1 MHVDCGKTIRVFLSN
16 VTDVTAKWKL
26 NYVAF
31 PKKQSAGYMT
41 QTKWEME
48 NAEKIDDPDVFQFSV
63 AEVITLMDFEFYI
76 GIAERKELAFE
87 EDSCW
92 AMCATSSQ
100 G

>member
-1 MHVDCGKTIRVFLSN
+1 VHVDCGKTIRVFLSN

-48 NAEKIDDPDVFQFSV
+48 NAEKIDDPDVFQFSI
-63 AEVITLMDFEFYI
+63 AEVITRLYFELYI
-76 GIAERKELAFE
+76 YR
-87 EDSCW
+87 DR
-92 AMCATSSQ
+92 
-100 G
+100 